1 MQSVKAICAVE
12 YTAVKG
18 GKKIMTNREW
28 LESLPDSEMAK
39 IIAKSCATCVYE
51 DTYCGGTIERTCC
64 NGTTEW
70 LQQEHKDN
78 D

>member
-1 MQSVKAICAVE
+1 
-12 YTAVKG
+12 
-18 GKKIMTNREW
+18 MTNREW

-39 IIAKSCATCVYE
+39 IIAKGCATCVYE
-51 DTYCGGTIERTCC
+51 DTYCGGSIERTCC
-64 NGTTEW
+64 KGTTEW

>member
-1 MQSVKAICAVE
+1 
-12 YTAVKG
+12 
-18 GKKIMTNREW
+18 MTNREW
-28 LESLPDSEMAK
+28 LESLPDSEMAN

-51 DTYCGGTIERTCC
+51 NTYCGGSIKRTCC
-64 NGTTEW
+64 KGTTEW